1 LVLSKSVKY
10 TVVAIASFVA
20 LLAFGDVLRGQ
31 AGNTLPASECMGR
44 DPILLNGIV
53 VTDFLI
59 FVSYT
64 VIPALMIV
72 ALSLR
77 DDLFR
82 RWRWLVVLY
91 AAFIFTCGLAHLID
105 ALTIVTP
112 RYFLLFLSQAA
123 CAIFSVATMVALLTY
138 YRDVLENVPNV
149 DDLVHQ
155 VEAFGKV
162 VQSRDEMERALE
174 RLKDT
179 VIRLNG
185 QLQRQDPRDHEGS

>member
-1 LVLSKSVKY
+1 
-10 TVVAIASFVA
+10 
-20 LLAFGDVLRGQ
+20 
-31 AGNTLPASECMGR
+31 MGR
-44 DPILLNGIV
+44 DPVLLNGIV

-105 ALTIVTP
+105 AIVVATP

-149 DDLVHQ
+149 DDLMTQ
-155 VEAFGKV
+155 VEALGKA
-162 VQSRDEMERALE
+162 VQSRDEMERALN

-185 QLQRQDPRDHEGS
+185 QIQRQDPSDHEGS

>member
-1 LVLSKSVKY
+1 MLSKSVKY
-10 TVVAIASFVA
+10 TVVAIVSLVA

-31 AGNTLPASECMGR
+31 AGDTLPASDCMGR

-91 AAFIFTCGLAHLID
+91 AAFIFTCGLSHLID
-105 ALTIVTP
+105 ALVVVTP

-123 CAIFSVATMVALLTY
+123 CSIFSVAAMVALLTY

-149 DDLVHQ
+149 DELMSQ
-155 VEAFGKV
+155 VDELGKA
-162 VQSRDEMERALE
+162 VQSRDEMARSLQKLRE
-174 RLKDT
+174 T
-179 VIRLNG
+179 VVRLNG
-185 QLQRQDPRDHEGS
+185 QSPRKQDTHGHEES

>member
-1 LVLSKSVKY
+1 MLSKSVKY

-31 AGNTLPASECMGR
+31 SSNNLPAADCMGH
-44 DPILLNGIV
+44 DPVVLNGIV

-112 RYFLLFLSQAA
+112 RYFLLFLSQTA
-123 CAIFSVATMVALLTY
+123 CSIFSVAAMVALLTY

-149 DDLVHQ
+149 DDLMNQ
-155 VEAFGKV
+155 VDALGKA
-162 VQSRDEMERALE
+162 VQSRDEMERALN

-185 QLQRQDPRDHEGS
+185 QIQRQDPRDHEGS

>member
-1 LVLSKSVKY
+1 MLGKSVKY
-10 TVVAIASFVA
+10 TVVAIVSLVA
-20 LLAFGDVLRGQ
+20 LLALGDVLRGQ
-31 AGNTLPASECMGR
+31 SGSALPAADCMGR
-44 DPILLNGIV
+44 DPVLLNGIV

-105 ALTIVTP
+105 AIVVATP

-149 DDLVHQ
+149 DDLMTQ
-155 VEAFGKV
+155 VEALGKA
-162 VQSRDEMERALE
+162 VQSRDEMERALN

-185 QLQRQDPRDHEGS
+185 QIQRQDPSDHEGS